1 MKKIIR
7 FFTLGIIDKYI
18 MRKFIFT
25 FLFCIFLFSLI
36 AVFIDISEKMDDF
49 IKHKPP
55 LSALIFEY
63 YIWFI
68 PYLMGLLS
76 PVFLFLSTIFFNSKL
91 AQNTEIISILN
102 SGAPFFRFL
111 KPYLFSAFILFI
123 VFLFANTHFL
133 PIADKHRLKF
143 EDTWIRDKVE
153 TQNNNIYYM
162 LNDSS
167 VIHMES
173 YNYIDSVGFNCTI
186 EGFRNSKIHNRIFAT
201 KIIWNKTMKLW
212 TLENVQQRT
221 FVGDDEPIKNLPKL
235 DTSLNINPDEFVL
248 KANYVT
254 SMTNPELNEYIRKE
268 KGKGAPVHKFYVEL
282 YRRVAVPTSF
292 FILTILAVAVSSKKS
307 RGGTGAHIALGFG
320 LTISYLFFIQIFNV
334 MGFSGVLSP
343 ILAVWIPPAIYLIIA
358 LFLLKN
364 APK

>member
-1 MKKIIR
+1 MRKIKD
-7 FFTLGIIDKYI
+7 FFTLGIIDRYIMKKYI
-18 MRKFIFT
+18 ST
-25 FLFCIFLFSLI
+25 FLFCVLLFTLI
-36 AVFIDISEKMDDF
+36 AIFIDISEKMDDY
-49 IKHKPP
+49 IKNKPP
-55 LSALIFEY
+55 LSVLVFDY

-68 PYLMGLLS
+68 PYFMGLFS

-102 SGAPFFRFL
+102 SGAPYYKFL
-111 KPYLFSAFILFI
+111 KPYILSSLILFI
-123 VFLFANTHFL
+123 VFLLANMHL
-133 PIADKHRLKF
+133 MPIADKHRLKF
-143 EDTWIRDKVE
+143 EDDWIHEKVV

-173 YNYIDSVGFNCTI
+173 YNYLDSVGYNCTI
-186 EGFRNSKIHNRIFAT
+186 EGFKANKIYNRIFAT
-201 KIIWNKTMKLW
+201 RLLWNKSSKMW
-212 TLENVQQRT
+212 TLENVQQRI
-221 FVGDDEPIKNLPKL
+221 FVGDDEPLKRFAKL
-235 DTSLNINPDEFVL
+235 DTALNIKPDEFIL

-268 KGKGAPVHKFYVEL
+268 KEKGAPVHKFLVEL
-282 YRRVAVPTSF
+282 YKRVAVPTSF

-320 LTISYLFFIQIFNV
+320 LTITYLFLIQIFNV
-334 MGFSGVLSP
+334 MGFTGVLAP
-343 ILAVWIPPAIYLIIA
+343 YLAVWIPPVFFLIVA
-358 LFLLKN
+358 LYLLKT